1 MDIRGLAM
9 CAVGGVSVLFL
20 HIAEGRISEYQQDLG
35 RKREVIEQLSKRLE
49 EANQNTTE
57 ADNALTDCQ
66 GTVDTMERTMLMN
79 SR

>member
-20 HIAEGRISEYQQDLG
+20 HIADGKISGYQQDLG
-35 RKREVIEQLSKRLE
+35 RKREVIEQLSQRLE
-49 EANQNTTE
+49 EANQNTSE
-57 ADNALTDCQ
+57 ANNALKTCE
-66 GTVDTMERTMLMN
+66 GTVETMERTLLMN

>member
-9 CAVGGVSVLFL
+9 CAVGGVSVFFL
-20 HIAEGRISEYQQDLG
+20 HIADNRMSGYQQDLG

-49 EANQNTTE
+49 EANQNTAE
-57 ADNALTDCQ
+57 ANNALTDCR